1 MQYDVNRIEFVK
13 TQKTKYVMQTSEYI
27 FKICIG
33 CIVHIYIFLKIIC
46 SLCPD
51 MFCEM
56 FYLLRCFAFAEIK
69 CFCVSLLHICLV
81 TFISFILF
89 TKVHLFINVPQ
100 SNSLISSFISISFI
114 SQIIAHLI
122 HIQHIWFYSYYII
135 FQPYCV
141 FHFLTN
147 PFSGN

>member
-69 CFCVSLLHICLV
+69 CFCVCRCYIFAQSLSSHSFYLPKFIYSLMYHSP
-81 TFISFILF
+81 THSFRHSFPSHSFHRSQPISFTFNIFGF
-89 TKVHLFINVPQ
+89 THTTSYFN
-100 SNSLISSFISISFI
+100 LIVSFIF
-114 SQIIAHLI
+114 
-122 HIQHIWFYSYYII
+122 
-135 FQPYCV
+135 
-141 FHFLTN
+141 
-147 PFSGN
+147 